1 MKTAVMM
8 KRELLGSS
16 VTQDSKTK
24 MLSATDLLKVGNLWR
39 LQNDMKILDL
49 SAWLNT
55 KSTQEFVKELEEKFG
70 KGNVLKLSKGG
81 KTTAHHTWFHPL
93 LFIDMALA
101 ISPKIKIE
109 VYQWLFDELIK
120 NRNDS
125 GNSYKAM
132 CGALY
137 VRAVNKAFFAKEVQK
152 IALKIKKKCNVT
164 DWETATE
171 EQLKLRDKLHSDIA
185 LLADVLNN
193 NDEAVRLALEKNI

>member
-1 MKTAVMM
+1 MKTAVIM
-8 KRELLGSS
+8 KRKLLNGEIS
-16 VTQDSKTK
+16 QNSKNE
-24 MLSATDLLKVGNLWR
+24 MMSATDLLTIGNKWR
-39 LQNDMKILDL
+39 ALNDMTPFDMN
-49 SAWLNT
+49 AWFNN
-55 KSTQEFVKELEEKFG
+55 KSTKEFIAELESRFG
-70 KGNVLKLSKGG
+70 KGEIKKSGRG
-81 KTTAHHTWFHPL
+81 RGHHTWLHPL

-101 ISPKIKIE
+101 ISPTLKVE
-109 VYQWLFDELIK
+109 VYQWIMDELVK
-120 NRNDS
+120 SRNDS

-137 VRAVNKAFFAKEVQK
+137 VRTRSKTAFPSYIGKV
-152 IALKIKKKCNVT
+152 ALKIKKKCNVT